1 MTKPSLS
8 PATKLRQG
16 NVFTP
21 VFDSIHRGSLSGGG
35 LCPGGGSVQGWS
47 LSGGISVHG
56 VSARETPVQLR
67 AGGVHPTGMHSSCNI
82 YCTTDQTW

>member
-1 MTKPSLS
+1 MFFIASQRSCGKVMFLHLSLI
-8 PATKLRQG
+8 L
-16 NVFTP
+16 FT
-21 VFDSIHRGSLSGGG
+21 GGLCLGEGG